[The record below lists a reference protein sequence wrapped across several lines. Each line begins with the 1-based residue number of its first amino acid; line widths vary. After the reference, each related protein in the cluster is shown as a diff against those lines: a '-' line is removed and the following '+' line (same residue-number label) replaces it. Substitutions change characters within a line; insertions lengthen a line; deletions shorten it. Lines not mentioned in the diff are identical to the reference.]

1 MNKKQQDILEEAHKL
16 FIEKGYLDTSIQDIL
31 ERSGISKGTFYKYF
45 SSKSELLL
53 SLLSTLQESMIVKR
67 EKLVDEHT
75 DSDCHMFEK
84 QMIFMMHFIA
94 ENNISKI
101 IETTLVLNERKIFHY
116 IEELK
121 ISTLNWIYK
130 RFQQIFP
137 KGNYPQLF
145 DGAVLFDGMLNNVL
159 RTNKMLNT
167 SLTIEHAVRYCM
179 EHTKGMM
186 EKEIGNKD
194 PLFDEKVIASLFEER
209 RDEHSSTE
217 FIRVTAALKRFVKNN
232 VVDEAKQKECL
243 EFITFIYDEVL
254 QDNASPRKFII
265 NSSLSS
271 LEQIE
276 PVTGSGEM
284 EEYKRGLNRFI
295 GNSSTK
301 GDY

>member
-53 SLLSTLQESMIVKR
+53 SLLSTLQESMIVQR
-67 EKLVDEHT
+67 EKLADEHT
-75 DSDCHMFEK
+75 DSDFHMFEK

-137 KGNYPQLF
+137 KADYPQLF

-167 SLTIEHAVRYCM
+167 SLTIEHAVCYCM
-179 EHTKGMM
+179 EYTREIMGKG
-186 EKEIGNKD
+186 IGNQD
-194 PLFDEKVIASLFEER
+194 PLFNEEVIASLFEER

-217 FIRVTAALKRFVKNN
+217 FIRVTSALKRFVKNN
-232 VVDEAKQKECL
+232 VGDEMKQKECL

-271 LEQIE
+271 LEQIA
-276 PVTGSGEM
+276 PITGSSEL

-295 GNSSTK
+295 GNSATREK
-301 GDY
+301 H

>member
-31 ERSGISKGTFYKYF
+31 ERSDISKGTFYKYF

-53 SLLSTLQESMIVKR
+53 SLLSTLQETMIVQR
-67 EKLVDEHT
+67 EKLADEHT

-84 QMIFMMHFIA
+84 QMIFMMDFIA

-101 IETTLVLNERKIFHY
+101 IETTLVLNEKKIFHY

-137 KGNYPQLF
+137 QGKHSELF

-179 EHTKGMM
+179 EHTKKMI
-186 EKEIGNKD
+186 EIGIGNRE
-194 PLFDEKVIASLFEER
+194 PLFSEKVITSLFEER

-217 FIRVTAALKRFVKNN
+217 FIRVTSALKRFVKNN
-232 VVDEAKQKECL
+232 VGDETKQKECL

-265 NSSLSS
+265 SSSLSS

-276 PVTGSGEM
+276 PVTGSREL

-295 GNSSTK
+295 RNSATK
-301 GDY
+301 GEH